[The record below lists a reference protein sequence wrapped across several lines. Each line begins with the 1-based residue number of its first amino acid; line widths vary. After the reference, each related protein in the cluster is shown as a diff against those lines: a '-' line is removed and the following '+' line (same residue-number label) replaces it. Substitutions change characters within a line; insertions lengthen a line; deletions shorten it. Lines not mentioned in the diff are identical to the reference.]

1 MDAYLKG
8 ILALKCKLFLASE
21 TWHNIL
27 MIKIQPN
34 KSMRIFV
41 LISMKKFIQFIFLL
55 SSITVFSQNVLV
67 SSTTY
72 TPQELIENVLINSS
86 CVENLV
92 VTNVVGGNF
101 NSTEKSYGYFD
112 ANGSS
117 FPLQKGIVLSTGKLN
132 NVEGPNDSLSDDDA
146 SNWGGDSDLEMI
158 LNESNTLNA
167 TILEFNFSV
176 NANQI
181 SFNYVFASEEYQQN
195 NSSTCQYSDLF
206 GFLIRKE
213 TTQDYTNIALVPATE
228 TPVKVTTVHSGVPG
242 ECDPI
247 NEAYFGSWN
256 SNSAPIN
263 FNGQT
268 AVLTATANIIPNE
281 VYHVKLVIADEQ
293 NYRYDSAVFLEASSF
308 KLGTDLG
315 IDRLIATNNPICGN
329 ETITL
334 NAYQNNV
341 LSYQWFKNGSPL
353 LGTTNFTL
361 EVDSAGTY
369 DVEVTLA
376 NGCISYGTIEIEYNP
391 LPVVQDVTL
400 IQCDEDILNDGISV
414 FNLNQIYD
422 KVTNTTPNLNLKFYK
437 NSLDAE
443 LNTSNNLNGDFY
455 TNIQNPETIFVQVSD
470 PQSGCIN
477 IAELTLKV
485 SPKTAQNT
493 VLKSC
498 DYDGTD
504 DGIFN
509 FTLSDANNEI
519 LAGLPTTHTL
529 SYYENY
535 QDALLENNPLG
546 INYTNTT
553 PYNQTIFARIENDN
567 DCFGI
572 NTLELVVDKLP
583 EIVVENDLWYCLNTF
598 PSFITLDAGIL
609 NGFPSSFTYNW
620 STAAT
625 TPQIQVNTP
634 GVYTVTVTNANG
646 CSKLR
651 TITVLP
657 SNTATFDSIEIVDGV
672 ENNSVSVL
680 VSGEG
685 DYEYALDT
693 EFTGYQDS
701 NSFFA
706 VKPGFHTVYV
716 RDKNNCGTVQ
726 KDIAVIG
733 FPKFF
738 TPNGD
743 GYNDNW
749 HIYGINTPDQIDSEI
764 YIFDRFGKLLTKLNP
779 LGAGWDGTNNG
790 TNLPTSDYW
799 FYVKLEDGRLFKG
812 HFTLKR

>member
-1 MDAYLKG
+1 
-8 ILALKCKLFLASE
+8 
-21 TWHNIL
+21 
-27 MIKIQPN
+27 
-34 KSMRIFV
+34 MRIFV
-41 LISMKKFIQFIFLL
+41 MIFMKKFSQFIFLL
-55 SSITVFSQNVLV
+55 LSFSVLSQNVLV
-67 SSTTY
+67 SSTNY

-86 CVENLV
+86 CIDNLV

-117 FPLQKGIVLSTGKLN
+117 FPLRKGIVLSTGKLN

-146 SNWGGDSDLEMI
+146 SNWGGDTDLEMI

-176 NANQI
+176 SANQI

-206 GFLIRKE
+206 GFLIQKQSGGPYR
-213 TTQDYTNIALVPATE
+213 NIAIVPSTE
-228 TPVKVTTVHSGVPG
+228 TPVKVTTVHSGIAG

-256 SNSAPIN
+256 SSSAPIN

-281 VYHVKLVIADEQ
+281 IYHVKLVIADEQ

-308 KLGTDLG
+308 RLGTDLG
-315 IDRLIATNNPICGN
+315 IDRLIATNNPLCGN
-329 ETITL
+329 ETTTL
-334 NAYQNNV
+334 NASQNNV

-353 LGTTNFTL
+353 TGFTGTSLN
-361 EVDSAGTY
+361 VDSAGQY

-376 NGCISYGTIEIEYNP
+376 NGCISYGTIQIEYSP
-391 LPVVQDVTL
+391 LPIVQDAIL
-400 IQCDEDILNDGISV
+400 IQCDEDNLNDGITT

-422 KVTNTTPNLNLKFYK
+422 KVTNAIPDLNLKFYK
-437 NSLDAE
+437 TSLDAE
-443 LNTSNNLNGDFY
+443 LDTSNNLNGNSY
-455 TNIQNPETIFVQVSD
+455 TNIQNPETLFVQVSD

-477 IAELTLKV
+477 VAELILKV

-504 DGIFN
+504 DGVFN
-509 FTLSDANNEI
+509 FTLSEANNEI
-519 LAGLPTTHTL
+519 LAGLPATHTL
-529 SYYENY
+529 SYYESY

-546 INYTNTT
+546 TNYTNTT

-572 NTLELVVDKLP
+572 NTLELIVNTLP
-583 EIVVENDLWYCLNTF
+583 EIVVENERSYCLNTF
-598 PSFITLDAGIL
+598 PSFITLDAGVI
-609 NGFPSSFTYNW
+609 NGFPSSFTYDW
-620 STAAT
+620 STGAT
-625 TPQIQVNTP
+625 TSQIQVNVP
-634 GVYTVTVTNANG
+634 GIYTVSVSNING
-646 CSKLR
+646 CSKIR

-657 SNTATFDSIEIVDGV
+657 SNTATFDSIEIIDGV
-672 ENNSVSVL
+672 ENNSVTVI

-685 DYEYALDT
+685 YYEYALDT
-693 EFTGYQDS
+693 EFSEYQDS
-701 NSFFA
+701 NSFFG

-716 RDKNNCGTVQ
+716 RDKNNCGTVK

-743 GYNDNW
+743 GYNDTW
-749 HIYGINTPDQIDSEI
+749 HVYGINTVNQVNSDI
-764 YIFDRFGKLLTKLNP
+764 YIFDRFGKLLIQLNP
-779 LGAGWDGTNNG
+779 LGAGWDGTYNG
-790 TNLPTSDYW
+790 TILPTSDYW
-799 FYVKLEDGRLFKG
+799 FYIKLQVNKIFQG